1 MFKEIGIFVKEN
13 SAEST
18 NNSALDSMISC
29 ILSCE
34 SNLCIDESSNYKN
47 ERVQALSHKDLVEK
61 VDLIIVFGGDGTLLN
76 SARQYL
82 DSQIPSFSSR
92 NGNRITYID
101 LFCGGGGLSLGVH
114 HALHKFGFDAKL
126 LLAADTDK
134 KALRLIK
141 HTMIF
146 KKFPND
152 SIIGEEFEDK
162 HSSSKYKW
170 SVDPID
176 GTRAFVIG
184 APTWSNLIS
193 LSFKNKS
200 FLGLAN
206 FPELNKYYINDK
218 KKSYVYKER
227 KKFILKS
234 SNNNNLKTI
243 KIIGNFHGTLS
254 YEKQRKVIK
263 KFGWSFRLAGFD
275 ALNYCLLAEGKVDA
289 VIEANLK
296 PYDILPLIPIIK
308 NSGAIVSNWKNDPAE
323 NGGNILATS
332 NRKLHNK
339 ILKLLKPFTKK

>member
-1 MFKEIGIFVKEN
+1 MNYNKPINFLKNLPVK
-13 SAEST
+13 
-18 NNSALDSMISC
+18 
-29 ILSCE
+29 
-34 SNLCIDESSNYKN
+34 
-47 ERVQALSHKDLVEK
+47 
-61 VDLIIVFGGDGTLLN
+61 LN
-76 SARQYL
+76 S
-82 DSQIPSFSSR
+82 F
-92 NGNRITYID
+92 YIRKLKAGVIVNNKSKSKKD
-101 LFCGGGGLSLGVH
+101 FDPVTNIDKAFEKFIRSL
-114 HALHKFGFDAKL
+114 
-126 LLAADTDK
+126 
-134 KALRLIK
+134 IS
-141 HTMIF
+141 
-146 KKFPND
+146 KKFPKD

-162 HSSSKYKW
+162 FSFNDYKW
-170 SVDPID
+170 SIDPID
-176 GTRAFVIG
+176 GTRAFIIG

-193 LSFKNKS
+193 LSYKKKS

-218 KKSYVYKER
+218 EKSYLCKN
-227 KKFILKS
+227 KKKYILKS

-254 YEKQRKVIK
+254 YEKQRRVIK

-308 NSGAIVSNWKNDPAE
+308 NSGAIVSNWKNEPAE

-332 NRKLHNK
+332 NKKLHNK